1 MDPLYDAHGGPIYRA
16 MAAHCSRFALQPL
29 LAMRSCTRAV
39 CRLRPTA
46 CIMRLQ
52 QHNLSVRRFR
62 APRAGD
68 LWCQVPISLNS
79 FQFLDA
85 VWEKNT
91 AKRTNVRPADARKL
105 LHLYHKNSSSLLW
118 FALVVIDKP
127 RKWGNYMQCRNNL
140 NALWEERGPE
150 SVTMQS
156 GFKCTIQFLP
166 WNVPRG
172 CSDCSGGI
180 IVCSGH
186 R

>member
-39 CRLRPTA
+39 RRLRPTA

-85 VWEKNT
+85 VSEKNYCET
-91 AKRTNVRPADARKL
+91 HKRPASWCTKASKDTYITRIL
-105 LHLYHKNSSSLLW
+105 RDYCDLHWSSL
-118 FALVVIDKP
+118 ISH
-127 RKWGNYMQCRNNL
+127 GN
-140 NALWEERGPE
+140 EETTC
-150 SVTMQS
+150 SV
-156 GFKCTIQFLP
+156 
-166 WNVPRG
+166 
-172 CSDCSGGI
+172 GI
-180 IVCSGH
+180 ILMRYEKNEALKV
-186 R
+186 